1 VAVAQE
7 TDRNTMDQS
16 ETKKTLIGAL
26 RLSLRVGLG
35 FCVFILAFSNPMLRC
50 LIGNASINPEVF
62 AAAQKYVW
70 IRSLSMPASAII
82 GSAQAA
88 CLGMQ
93 DVKSPLYIT
102 LMAAAVNLI
111 ADLILV
117 PQSHPWI
124 GGAAGAAWGTALS
137 QYVAMIIYIRWLS
150 QGPKQETNGISR
162 AWSKISGRLSD
173 RRRKGDTNM
182 VAETAT
188 LTESNENSIP
198 SREHNNKQ
206 STTKGFLQG
215 SFRVKDLLK
224 KRRAEDSTSR
234 GYVPYVI
241 PVTTTQV
248 GRCSVYVA
256 MGHVVSS
263 SLGTVG
269 MAANQILTAFFYAL
283 IPVADALSQ
292 TAQALLP
299 RIFAAQ
305 DLAENPREKTRVV
318 RSALTSFGKAA
329 LLSGG
334 VLAGIVACIP
344 LATKLCMTSDPA
356 VLAIVNSVV
365 PIYLLIFCFHGIF
378 CASEGILMA
387 QKDLGYLG
395 KMYALYFAVVPT
407 IMLQLKRQGAQL
419 QLQSIWLVFLGYQI
433 FRISAWVGRVLWL
446 FWKTRQAGE
455 TFEEI
460 SLVTAP
466 VAL

>member
-1 VAVAQE
+1 VAQE
-7 TDRNTMDQS
+7 TDRNTIDQS

-35 FCVFILAFSNPMLRC
+35 FCVFILAFSNPMLRS
-50 LIGNASINPEVF
+50 LIGNNSINPEVF

-70 IRSLSMPASAII
+70 IRSLSMPAAAII

-124 GGAAGAAWGTALS
+124 GGAAGAAWGTAFS
-137 QYVAMIIYIRWLS
+137 QYFAMIFYIRWLS

-162 AWSKISGRLSD
+162 AWSKICGKLSI
-173 RRRKGDTNM
+173 RMRKGDTNM
-182 VAETAT
+182 VAESAT
-188 LTESNENSIP
+188 LIESNKNSIP
-198 SREHNNKQ
+198 GREKNSKQ
-206 STTKGFLQG
+206 STKGFLQG

-234 GYVPYVI
+234 GYVPFVI

-248 GRCSVYVA
+248 GRCSVYIA

-263 SLGTVG
+263 TLGTVG

-299 RIFAAQ
+299 RVFAAQ
-305 DLAENPREKTRVV
+305 DLAEHPREKTRVV

-329 LLSGG
+329 LLCGG
-334 VLAGIVACIP
+334 ALAIIVACIP
-344 LATKLCMTSDPA
+344 LVTKLFMTSDPA

-365 PIYLLIFCFHGIF
+365 PIHLLIFCFHGVF

-395 KMYALYFAVVPT
+395 RMYALYFAVVPT

-419 QLQSIWLVFLGYQI
+419 QLKSIWLVFLGYQI
-433 FRISAWVGRVLWL
+433 FRISAWVGRVSWL

-455 TFEEI
+455 TSEETY
-460 SLVTAP
+460 LVTAP